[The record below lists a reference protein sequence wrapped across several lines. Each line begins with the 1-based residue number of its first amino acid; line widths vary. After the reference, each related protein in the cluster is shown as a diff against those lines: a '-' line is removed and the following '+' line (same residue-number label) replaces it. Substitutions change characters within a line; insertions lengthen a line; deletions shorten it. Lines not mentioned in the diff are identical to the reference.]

1 MVAKRCS
8 PNNYRFFKEKS
19 EKREISKMLLH
30 YNLCS
35 FLRKDIERHKESK
48 AQSRMKEDH
57 RKTVD
62 DWNRMNLAELKALPL
77 QSRFHVKKTIVS
89 YLGTSTGSNKALKP
103 LLNELSTD
111 QGMAQP
117 GKS

>member
-1 MVAKRCS
+1 M
-8 PNNYRFFKEKS
+8 
-19 EKREISKMLLH
+19 SKMLFH

-35 FLRKDIERHKESK
+35 FFRKDIERHKESK